1 MTGEEWLTGEEWTEQ
16 DKERLLQEIEK
27 AHREWR
33 LAQDL
38 LNQMD
43 IPDLIDYSIYNLKA
57 AEAKYMYLYKLGKSI
72 GIYVDPFLPQSPQGE
87 KSMEGHVWVALAVA
101 AVAVSWFVPVVR
113 TGLWWLVRGGAQ
125 VALGALL
132 VFLCNV
138 VGSWFAV
145 QLPIN
150 WFTAAVAGFL
160 GLPGLGALLVIQWL
174 VTG

>member
-87 KSMEGHVWVALAVA
+87 K
-101 AVAVSWFVPVVR
+101 
-113 TGLWWLVRGGAQ
+113 
-125 VALGALL
+125 
-132 VFLCNV
+132 
-138 VGSWFAV
+138 
-145 QLPIN
+145 
-150 WFTAAVAGFL
+150 
-160 GLPGLGALLVIQWL
+160 
-174 VTG
+174 